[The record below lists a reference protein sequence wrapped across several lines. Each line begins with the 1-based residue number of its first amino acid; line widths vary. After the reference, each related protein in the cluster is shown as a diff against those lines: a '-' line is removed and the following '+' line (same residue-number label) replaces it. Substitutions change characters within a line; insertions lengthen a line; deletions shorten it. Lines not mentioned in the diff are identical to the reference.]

1 MEDSKIIKLFFDR
14 SEEAITELSEKY
26 GKVCK
31 SVAENIL
38 NNHRDSEEC
47 VNDAFLAV
55 WNTIPPQ
62 HPEHL
67 LSYVCRI
74 VRNLAV
80 KKFHANT
87 AQKRNS
93 IYDVALD
100 EIKECFPSSVS
111 VEDEIEAIEVSRAID
126 RFLESMDKQNRIL
139 FVRRYF
145 YSDSVEELA
154 ELFRTSKHNISV
166 RLSRIRKN
174 LKKNLIKE
182 GVL

>member
-67 LSYVCRI
+67 LSY
-74 VRNLAV
+74 
-80 KKFHANT
+80 
-87 AQKRNS
+87 Q
-93 IYDVALD
+93 
-100 EIKECFPSSVS
+100 
-111 VEDEIEAIEVSRAID
+111 
-126 RFLESMDKQNRIL
+126 
-139 FVRRYF
+139 
-145 YSDSVEELA
+145 
-154 ELFRTSKHNISV
+154 
-166 RLSRIRKN
+166 
-174 LKKNLIKE
+174 
-182 GVL
+182 